1 MTTPYD
7 FHTKIRVRFNET
19 DLQGH
24 VNFAQYLN
32 FFDLAI
38 VEYMRSL
45 NYDYNQ
51 MLAEGIDMLYID
63 AHTTY
68 HSPAKFDEMIRLHC
82 RIGHVGNTSLRY
94 DIQVFSDADDRLIAT
109 GEISAV
115 TAEHGTWKKLPVPDA
130 IRNSAVEQLPE
141 A

>member
-1 MTTPYD
+1 MTLPFD
-7 FHTKIRVRFNET
+7 FHFKIRVRFNET

-32 FFDLAI
+32 YFDLAI

-45 NYDYNQ
+45 NYDYKK

-68 HSPAKFDEMIRLHC
+68 HSPAQFDEMIMLHC
-82 RIGHVGNTSLRY
+82 QIGHVGNTSLRY
-94 DIQVFSDADDRLIAT
+94 DIQIFSDSDDRLIAT

-115 TAEHGTWKKLPVPDA
+115 TAERGTWKKLRVPDS
-130 IRNSAVEQLPE
+130 IRNAAVKELDKV
-141 A
+141 